1 LNKFVNKHVFMS
13 AAALQLLLP
22 LPAAAH
28 SRIQIASAGAAAS
41 ATASVNF
48 KIVIP
53 TVLYLRLGSESAAIV
68 SNSRKAMVQKA
79 RCAPAAPDTGRI
91 LCTASM
97 P

>member
-1 LNKFVNKHVFMS
+1 MR
-13 AAALQLLLP
+13 AAALLLLLP
-22 LPAAAH
+22 LPAAAD
-28 SRIQIASAGAAAS
+28 SRLQAAAPGSAAS

-53 TVLYLRLGSESAAIV
+53 AVLYLHLGGESAATM
-68 SNSRKAMVQKA
+68 SNNRKTLVQKA
-79 RCAPAAPDTGRI
+79 RCAPAAPHAGRM

>member
-1 LNKFVNKHVFMS
+1 MNKLVNKHSFLC
-13 AAALQLLLP
+13 AAALLLP
-22 LPAAAH
+22 LLAAAD
-28 SRIQIASAGAAAS
+28 SRLQSAAAGSAAS

-53 TVLYLRLGSESAAIV
+53 TVLYLRVGGETAAIM
-68 SNSRKAMVQKA
+68 SNSRKALVQTA
-79 RCAPAAPDTGRI
+79 RCAPAAPNAGRV